1 MSAAVDHT
9 SMVSYVGQAGVNKT
23 AYITRRWPS
32 CPIKNAG
39 HRVRCRRTKHLT
51 VERTANSL
59 HYGIHISCRFTVA
72 AALILICER
81 RTHLLSMPLHPWK
94 LVESEYSAA
103 CRYTSIHIICRKVLG
118 ISHTGGKSIRQSRK
132 SLVCIVDILL
142 HSLLCEHSVVIVLGH
157 RSSLCV
163 DELGAGGNEKVTYC
177 SSLGWDV
184 A

>member
-1 MSAAVDHT
+1 
-9 SMVSYVGQAGVNKT
+9 MVSYIGQAGVNKT

-118 ISHTGGKSIRQSRK
+118 ISHTGGKSIRQSRR

-163 DELGAGGNEKVTYC
+163 DELGAGGNERVTYC
-177 SSLGWDV
+177 SSLGWDL